1 MYHMPY
7 PSGHHFNDSQAA
19 LTELTANVR
28 ATTFFHW
35 WFVMALLPARFSGM
49 STLPVHVHTPYFSY
63 LVGRNLTY
71 IVKGTV
77 QEKR

>member
-49 STLPVHVHTPYFSY
+49 STLPVHVTPLIF
-63 LVGRNLTY
+63 LILFVEVLL
-71 IVKGTV
+71 I
-77 QEKR
+77 